1 MQLVRYSW
9 LFFTTHL
16 VRMLWT
22 KRVILCAVLAA
33 IPCAIAA
40 IVSSLPKSPARE
52 EVFMYP
58 AWFLLL
64 QVITPLLSLVMG
76 SAVISEEIDDR
87 TISFPFSRPAPRAS
101 LLIGRW
107 AASALALVVLL
118 GASASALAIISTSV
132 GSAPASL
139 LLTADLITPIII
151 ASILGGL
158 VYSALFAT
166 IGVFLRHPMIVG
178 LAYCFVIEALAA
190 NLPGRTRSLAVQH
203 YLRGY
208 VAGGSDLWTQI
219 NEDLFKT
226 YDSQSASLIG
236 LTVILFAALGLGS
249 WAISRKEYVLES

>member
-1 MQLVRYSW
+1 MEALRYSW

-16 VRMLWT
+16 MRMLRT
-22 KRVILCAVLAA
+22 KRVILCAVLAS

-40 IVSSLPKSPARE
+40 IVSSLPNSPARE

-87 TISFPFSRPAPRAS
+87 TISFPFSRPIPRAS

-118 GASASALAIISTSV
+118 GASATVLAWIATSV
-132 GSAPASL
+132 GAAPASER
-139 LLTADLITPIII
+139 LTPELIAPIIV
-151 ASILGGL
+151 ASVLGGL

-208 VAGGSDLWTQI
+208 VAGSSTLWAQI
-219 NEDLFKT
+219 NEDLFKV
-226 YDSQSASLIG
+226 YDSQSASLVG
-236 LTVILFAALGLGS
+236 LAVILIAALALGA
-249 WAISRKEYVLES
+249 WAIARKEYVLES